1 MRAVRYTGAA
11 ITAGV
16 LAVAVATVAAA
27 HTDRTASSSV
37 VVHVDADV
45 TVDGATHGSPLSIH
59 ITAGTAGAPILTI
72 DGRWSDGTTPARDL
86 SFHGRPTVAGLR
98 ADADLG
104 SASID
109 ATFTAR
115 DGSRHRLF
123 VDLHR
128 TGTVDAWTEGP
139 FAPGT
144 AGAVAAVS
152 ACDARA
158 VHASAAIFLDGIA
171 VTTDPTAPAA
181 DIVART
187 CSTVALHR

>member
-37 VVHVDADV
+37 VVHVDAGV
-45 TVDGATHGSPLSIH
+45 VADGATHGTGLTIH
-59 ITAGTAGAPILTI
+59 VTAGTSGAPLLTI
-72 DGRWSDGTTPARDL
+72 DGHWSDGPAPARDL
-86 SFHGRPTVAGLR
+86 SFHGRPAIAGLR

-128 TGTVDAWTEGP
+128 TGAVDAWTEGP

-158 VHASAAIFLDGIA
+158 VHASAALFLDGIA
-171 VTTDPTAPAA
+171 VTTDPSALTA
-181 DIVART
+181 DIVARD